1 MSDVVLRPYQE
12 CLINDIRTAMRSHR
26 RIAVRLQQGGGKS
39 YLIAAMALRS
49 MDNGHRVLILS
60 HRKQITKQNHN
71 LFTELGV
78 DTQIITSAT
87 KVIDTTAKCNIA
99 MSQTLMS
106 RAGKMES
113 VREMIRQ
120 SYVVLID
127 EGHLQWNDWV
137 FDFIDEKAYV
147 IGFSGT
153 WSRSGKQ
160 TQLGLLYD
168 TIVPGTPA
176 SELID
181 MGFIVPAQ
189 CYGFDAPDLSDVD
202 WDYSSGDWNQR
213 QLAMKFRDRTRYGG
227 IVKEWSRLAYNT
239 KTLVYTT
246 SSEHC
251 VELCKEFV
259 DNGIDAKYILSKAMP
274 DTDGTMSGQRGDVL
288 KQFETGGLK
297 VLLNVDILGVGYNNP
312 GIQTVIL
319 DIATESYPNYS
330 QKAARG
336 GRPASGKAY
345 YTLLDFGENV
355 QKFGSP
361 EFDRTQVLWHNELKG
376 GGIASTKEC
385 PECKRLIHLS
395 YRVCPFCGHRFLT
408 EKEIYEVE
416 LVRIADQV
424 TQHGAD
430 KNILQ
435 AYVAKCILEG
445 RSTNWILMN
454 VCIKN
459 SQNPKKAFMEAIE
472 IMRTKHGKSISP
484 QYWYF
489 FKKNILKNKL
499 KK

>member
-1 MSDVVLRPYQE
+1 
-12 CLINDIRTAMRSHR
+12 
-26 RIAVRLQQGGGKS
+26 
-39 YLIAAMALRS
+39 
-49 MDNGHRVLILS
+49 
-60 HRKQITKQNHN
+60 
-71 LFTELGV
+71 
-78 DTQIITSAT
+78 
-87 KVIDTTAKCNIA
+87 
-99 MSQTLMS
+99 
-106 RAGKMES
+106 
-113 VREMIRQ
+113 
-120 SYVVLID
+120 
-127 EGHLQWNDWV
+127 
-137 FDFIDEKAYV
+137 
-147 IGFSGT
+147 
-153 WSRSGKQ
+153 
-160 TQLGLLYD
+160 
-168 TIVPGTPA
+168 
-176 SELID
+176 
-181 MGFIVPAQ
+181 
-189 CYGFDAPDLSDVD
+189 
-202 WDYSSGDWNQR
+202 
-213 QLAMKFRDRTRYGG
+213 
-227 IVKEWSRLAYNT
+227 
-239 KTLVYTT
+239 
-246 SSEHC
+246 
-251 VELCKEFV
+251 V

-274 DTDGTMSGQRGDVL
+274 DTDGAMSGTRGDVI
-288 KQFETGGLK
+288 KQFETGSLK

-424 TQHGAD
+424 TQPGAD